1 MVRVAVVGAGG
12 WGKNHLR
19 IFKEMGALAAFAEP
33 DESKRDHYQAKLG
46 VPGYLDLET
55 LINTEDLDAISICTP
70 TSTHYQL
77 AKKAIEHGVPTLVEK
92 PLTYS
97 SVEGGQLLQL
107 SKKNKTLLTVGF
119 IERFNPAIN
128 GIKEIL
134 VEKRLGDP
142 LLLEFR
148 RENRWAGVVT
158 DVGVILDTS
167 VHDIDTARWLFE
179 SEPKMVFARSGRVFT
194 KYDDFATII
203 LGFDSQRTAFLVS
216 NWVTPRKVREIAVT
230 CAKGSISGDYLTQEI
245 RIDDGSTVTI
255 PKRPWEEPLALE
267 LKSFLRSVNSGEPTV
282 VSVKDG
288 VNTTKIAEA
297 AIASAQEGVPIYL
310 QI

>member
-1 MVRVAVVGAGG
+1 M
-12 WGKNHLR
+12 
-19 IFKEMGALAAFAEP
+19 
-33 DESKRDHYQAKLG
+33 
-46 VPGYLDLET
+46 
-55 LINTEDLDAISICTP
+55 
-70 TSTHYQL
+70 
-77 AKKAIEHGVPTLVEK
+77 
-92 PLTYS
+92 
-97 SVEGGQLLQL
+97 
-107 SKKNKTLLTVGF
+107 
-119 IERFNPAIN
+119 
-128 GIKEIL
+128 
-134 VEKRLGDP
+134 
-142 LLLEFR
+142 
-148 RENRWAGVVT
+148 VT

>member
-1 MVRVAVVGAGG
+1 MGAGG

-19 IFKEMGALAAFAEP
+19 IFKEMGALTAFAEP

-46 VPGYLDLET
+46 VPGYPDLET

-77 AKKAIEHGVPTLVEK
+77 AKKTIEHGVPTLVEK

-97 SVEGGQLLQL
+97 SIEGGQLLQL

-179 SEPKMVFARSGRVFT
+179 SEPRMVFARSGRVFT

-267 LKSFLRSVNSGEPTV
+267 LRSFLRSVNSGEPPV